1 MFSKKVPDCCR
12 SCSRFNI
19 LHVKDL
25 VDVLQNALLDI
36 GAGELIFGH
45 FFYFFILFIL
55 LLIQSGSLFG
65 KDG

>member
-25 VDVLQNALLDI
+25 VDVLQDALLDI
-36 GAGELIFGH
+36 GASELILGH
-45 FFYFFILFIL
+45 LLDFLILFVL
-55 LLIQSGSLFG
+55 LLIQCGSLLSKHG
-65 KDG
+65 